1 MIGLLAKLRFK
12 NGAAVA
18 VTERRQRFVNAL
30 NRMDASWMTFLED
43 EAFYDINFSD
53 LFTGLWLAE
62 QPVRKLDAVKML
74 RYVGPQTAA
83 KYVEKAIDKG
93 YIDVVPDPSDGRA
106 KLLNLSPAMA
116 TKLERFFDTAIKDF
130 RVAIEG

>member
-1 MIGLLAKLRFK
+1 M
-12 NGAAVA
+12 A
-18 VTERRQRFVNAL
+18 VTERRRKFANAL
-30 NRMDASWMTFLED
+30 NRMDASWMAFLED

-83 KYVEKAIDKG
+83 KYVERAIDKA

-116 TKLERFFDTAIKDF
+116 SKLEKFFDTAIKDF
-130 RVAIEG
+130 KVAIES